1 MDNNFNE
8 KISLDDLF
16 TTKETN
22 QKNTIKIFQKI
33 LARAHKKI
41 KTASRQKFN
50 NEFVFF
56 VVPEFLLG
64 VPKYDVGL
72 CTSWIIEKLLDN
84 GFHIKYTHPNLLFI
98 SWNHY
103 IPNFKRSEIKKKYG
117 VNIDGFGNLKEN
129 KNKKKDNEPEP
140 ENVNQLMFKQDKKIN
155 VKKANTQQYTDIS
168 SYKPTGN
175 LIYNK
180 DLLQSIEDKTK

>member
-1 MDNNFNE
+1 MDDNFNE
-8 KISLDDLF
+8 KLSLDDLF
-16 TTKETN
+16 TAKETN
-22 QKNTIKIFQKI
+22 QRNTIKIFQKI

-129 KNKKKDNEPEP
+129 KNKKKNDEP
-140 ENVNQLMFKQDKKIN
+140 ENVNLLMFKQQNKKLT
-155 VKKANTQQYTDIS
+155 VKKKNEQYTAIS

-180 DLLQSIEDKTK
+180 DLLQSIEDKTKK

>member
-16 TTKETN
+16 TRKEEN
-22 QKNTIKIFQKI
+22 QRNTIKIFQKI

-50 NEFVFF
+50 NDFVFF
-56 VVPEFLLG
+56 IVPEFLLG

-72 CTSWIIEKLLDN
+72 CTSWVIEKLIDN

-117 VNIDGFGNLKEN
+117 VNIDGFGNLKESKKK
-129 KNKKKDNEPEP
+129 KNNNEPENINDLMFKKEKKGILKKDNT
-140 ENVNQLMFKQDKKIN
+140 K
-155 VKKANTQQYTDIS
+155 YTSIS

-180 DLLQSIEDKTK
+180 DLLKSIEDKTK

>member
-22 QKNTIKIFQKI
+22 QKNTTKIFQKI

-129 KNKKKDNEPEP
+129 KNKKKDNEPE
-140 ENVNQLMFKQDKKIN
+140 NVNQLMFKQDKKIN